1 MSFNKKYAI
10 KYKNQYKYILYIK
23 IEILGRDLVTEP
35 YKVNLILLKIKLLIG
50 EGKCSFE
57 EQREKNMR
65 TLAALGLL
73 PEDVFEILM
82 ELTPQNYYRGP
93 STDYNTNE
101 PDSIWEF
108 GIILEGREIYIK
120 LKLTADFVKDIS
132 FHFAEKPMEFPFKN
146 LGGSVL

>member
-1 MSFNKKYAI
+1 M
-10 KYKNQYKYILYIK
+10 
-23 IEILGRDLVTEP
+23 TEP
-35 YKVNLILLKIKLLIG
+35 YKINLILLKIKLLIG
-50 EGKCSFE
+50 EGKCSFG

-65 TLAALGLL
+65 TLAMLGLL
-73 PEDVFEILM
+73 PEDVFEILK

-120 LKLTADFVKDIS
+120 LKLTSDFVKDIS
-132 FHFAEKPMEFPFKN
+132 FHFAEKLMEFPFKN